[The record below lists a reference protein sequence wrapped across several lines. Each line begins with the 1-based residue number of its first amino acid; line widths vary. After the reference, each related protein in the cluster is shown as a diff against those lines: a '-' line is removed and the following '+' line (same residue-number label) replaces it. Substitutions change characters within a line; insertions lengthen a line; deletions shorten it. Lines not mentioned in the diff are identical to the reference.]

1 MAEVRVNLV
10 RSIDGIVVR
19 KFVWHWSI
27 YTRALMSNSVPDE
40 PVLSEATGTF
50 QYQEL
55 IESRLGQPISAE
67 ILAAEAARVAL
78 SPGSKLASARNTL
91 GWTVEQVA
99 AQLKLAPRQIIA
111 LEADDYVSLPEPA
124 VVRGFIRAYAK
135 LLKLDATPLVA
146 LIAVDGREAKL
157 EQQGNPG
164 SSGFFSSL
172 KLSIFGVALLLL
184 ALLIFVFKRI

>member
-1 MAEVRVNLV
+1 
-10 RSIDGIVVR
+10 
-19 KFVWHWSI
+19 
-27 YTRALMSNSVPDE
+27 MSDSVPDE

-55 IESRLGQPISAE
+55 IELRLGQPIAAE

-78 SPGSKLASARNTL
+78 SPGSKLASARNSL

-99 AQLKLAPRQIIA
+99 AQLKLSTRQIVA
-111 LEADDYVSLPEPA
+111 LEADDYAALPEPA

-146 LIAVDGREAKL
+146 LIAVDEGEAKS
-157 EQQGNPG
+157 EQTVNRDSLRAP
-164 SSGFFSSL
+164 SRLKPIVSGIVL
-172 KLSIFGVALLLL
+172 LLVALLS
-184 ALLIFVFKRI
+184 VFAYMRI